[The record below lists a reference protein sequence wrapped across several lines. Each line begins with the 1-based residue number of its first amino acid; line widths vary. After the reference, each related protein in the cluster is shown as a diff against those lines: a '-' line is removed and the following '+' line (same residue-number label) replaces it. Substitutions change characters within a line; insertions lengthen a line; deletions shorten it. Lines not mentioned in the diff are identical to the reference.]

1 MVNQSRVFT
10 LVVFLS
16 VVLALMGVILVYNA
30 KAPILEDNIVFDGNE
45 DTNSEFRSSYVS
57 YIEVNSDVEKKST
70 KANIVNDDY
79 VRGLDSDS
87 NLVIKADDGSIY
99 SVKAGNLI
107 VANRV
112 VTVDETRKE
121 VYVIDEPAK
130 SISSN

>member
-30 KAPILEDNIVFDGNE
+30 KAPILEENMVFEGNRDN
-45 DTNSEFRSSYVS
+45 NSEFRSSYVS
-57 YIEVNSDVEKKST
+57 YIEINSDVEKKST
-70 KANIVNDDY
+70 KNNIVNDDY

-87 NLVIKADDGSIY
+87 NLVIKAEDGSIY

-112 VTVDETRKE
+112 VTIDETGKE
-121 VYVIDEPAK
+121 VYDIEEPAK